1 MYVFN
6 KKNINEKVRN
16 IIFIKLEE
24 NYVKNIEKVKLNKIC
39 NKYNIN
45 VVRCFLI
52 RGKFGLRLVL

>member
-52 RGKFGLRLVL
+52 RG